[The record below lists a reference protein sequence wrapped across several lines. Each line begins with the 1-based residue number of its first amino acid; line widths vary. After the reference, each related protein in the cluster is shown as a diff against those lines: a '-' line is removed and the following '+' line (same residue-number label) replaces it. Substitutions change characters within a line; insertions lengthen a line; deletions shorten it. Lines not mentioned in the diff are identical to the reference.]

1 MTLINRMNK
10 IENLTEKVKFV
21 LEKYEW
27 ARNNDTMLQMLVIAE
42 YFPEKMRHNPDMSA
56 VLVETDILYSIRED
70 HIKRIRALLNQK
82 GLYLPTDEK
91 VRNQRRISQERWE
104 NYIRN
109 S

>member
-1 MTLINRMNK
+1 MNK

-42 YFPEKMRHNPDMSA
+42 YYPEKMQSSPLSSD
-56 VLVETDILYSIRED
+56 VLVETSVLYLIRED

-82 GLYLPTDEK
+82 GLYLPTDEN
-91 VRNQRRISQERWE
+91 VRKQRRISQERWE
-104 NYIRN
+104 NYTRN